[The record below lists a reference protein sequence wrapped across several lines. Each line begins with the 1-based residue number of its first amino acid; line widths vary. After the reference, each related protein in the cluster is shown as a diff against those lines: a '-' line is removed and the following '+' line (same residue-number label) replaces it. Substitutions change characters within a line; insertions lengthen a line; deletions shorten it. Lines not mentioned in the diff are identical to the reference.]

1 VYTANNIY
9 IQNRER
15 ILKSNRPL
23 KEGFFS
29 TCIFQTLLRGD
40 VEVDKYL
47 GKQGEMSVVLKRTKL
62 KTIEINLE
70 QNEITKMSLK
80 THVKCEIKNCQ

>member
-1 VYTANNIY
+1 MYTTNNIIY
-9 IQNRER
+9 KTEKGR
-15 ILKSNRPL
+15 LKSNRPL

-62 KTIEINLE
+62 KTIEIYFE
-70 QNEITKMSLK
+70 QNKITKMSLK
-80 THVKCEIKNCQ
+80 THKKCGIKNCQ